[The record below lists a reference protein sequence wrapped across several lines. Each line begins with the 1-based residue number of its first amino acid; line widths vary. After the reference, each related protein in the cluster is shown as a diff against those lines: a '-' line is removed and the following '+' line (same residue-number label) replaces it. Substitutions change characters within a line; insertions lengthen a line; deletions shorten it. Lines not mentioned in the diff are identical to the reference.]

1 MAEAGFYWCGTALES
16 DTASCF
22 LCGKVLDGWESTDD
36 PWSEHKK
43 HSPQCAFVKL
53 GRKEDE
59 LTVSYIYTTSM
70 FIRVAT
76 HNKGNNRLLS
86 RYIQVGEQLDLMD
99 SYVQKQFD
107 QKLEK
112 ARKALSQLGTKARTQ
127 IQIT

>member
-70 FIRVAT
+70 FIRASQHITRVIIVFY
-76 HNKGNNRLLS
+76 HVIYRLVSSL
-86 RYIQVGEQLDLMD
+86 I
-99 SYVQKQFD
+99 
-107 QKLEK
+107 
-112 ARKALSQLGTKARTQ
+112 
-127 IQIT
+127 